1 MTSIA
6 KISIIPLIANQAPWK
21 HIKTS
26 KAVIPTALL
35 VFIFNLK
42 SNTMKKHSANIV
54 IIPSKHGARRFV
66 QTISVFNVV

>member
-1 MTSIA
+1 M
-6 KISIIPLIANQAPWK
+6 
-21 HIKTS
+21 
-26 KAVIPTALL
+26 TALL

-66 QTISVFNVV
+66 RTTPEFNVV